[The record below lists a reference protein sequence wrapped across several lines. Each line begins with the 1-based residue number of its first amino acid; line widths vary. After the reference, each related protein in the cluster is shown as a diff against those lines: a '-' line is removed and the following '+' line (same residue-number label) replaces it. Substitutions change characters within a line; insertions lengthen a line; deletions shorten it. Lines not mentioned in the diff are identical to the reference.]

1 MKKETQDL
9 NRPSLINDLTGEV
22 QTVELK
28 GFARNIAEIE
38 WLLAVLALLYV
49 LAIGSAPGTRDMLLG
64 AIAFFA
70 VFIVVFRHLPFF
82 RRDTRMKLAI
92 ETWVMLAFITVL
104 LMYTGRIHSP
114 LLNLYLL
121 PVILSALTLG
131 KWTTVLQV
139 ALVAACYLFLGEP
152 ASKADLIT
160 LSYGTQ
166 VLTVVVPFLLA
177 AFLTAVF
184 VSDMRAAQKKI
195 RILSETDDLTSLY
208 NMRAFQRLHGRE
220 HQKAERYSREY
231 ALVVIDID
239 HLKVVNDTYGHEAG
253 NALIREIAKIIDRVI
268 RTTDIAARFGG
279 DEFIVLLAETAAPE
293 AREVA
298 LRLRNS
304 INKMTLEIDKK
315 VIRTSAS
322 IGAASYP
329 KDSADIN
336 ELRRL
341 ADHNMYEDKA
351 TRQS

>member
-1 MKKETQDL
+1 MK
-9 NRPSLINDLTGEV
+9 RPAFINDLSGEV
-22 QTVELK
+22 RILELK

-38 WLLAVLALLYV
+38 WLLAALALLYV
-49 LAIGSAPGTRDMLLG
+49 LVIGPAPKSHDTLLG
-64 AIAFFA
+64 AIGFFA
-70 VFIVVFRHLPFF
+70 LFIVIFRHLPFF
-82 RRDTRMKLAI
+82 RRETRLKLAI

-121 PVILSALTLG
+121 PIILSALTLG

-139 ALVAACYLFLGEP
+139 GLVAACYLLLGEP
-152 ASKADLIT
+152 ASRADVIT
-160 LSYGTQ
+160 LSSGTQ
-166 VLTVVVPFLLA
+166 VLAVIVPFLLA

-184 VSDMRAAQKKI
+184 VSDMKAAQKKI
-195 RILSETDDLTSLY
+195 RILSETDDLTGLY
-208 NMRAFQRLHGRE
+208 NMRAFQRLHSRE

-231 ALVVIDID
+231 AVIIVDID

-253 NALIREIAKIIDRVI
+253 NALIREVANIIGRII
-268 RTTDIAARFGG
+268 RTTDMAARFGG
-279 DEFIVLLAETAAPE
+279 DEFIVLLTETAGPE

-304 INKMTLEIDKK
+304 INKMTLEIAKK
-315 VIRTSAS
+315 MIRTSAS
-322 IGAASYP
+322 IGFAAYP

>member
-1 MKKETQDL
+1 MK
-9 NRPSLINDLTGEV
+9 RPAFINDLSGEV
-22 QTVELK
+22 RTVELK

-49 LAIGSAPGTRDMLLG
+49 VVIGAAPGTRDMLLG
-64 AIAFFA
+64 AIGLFA
-70 VFIVVFRHLPFF
+70 VFIVLFRHLPFF
-82 RRDTRMKLAI
+82 RHETRLKLAI

-104 LMYTGRIHSP
+104 LMHTGRVHSP

-160 LSYGTQ
+160 LSYGTR

-177 AFLTAVF
+177 AFLTTVF
-184 VSDMRAAQKKI
+184 VSDMRAAQKTI
-195 RILSETDDLTSLY
+195 RVLSETDDLTALY
-208 NMRAFQRLHGRE
+208 NMRAFQRLHSRE

-231 ALVVIDID
+231 ALVMIDID

-253 NALIREIAKIIDRVI
+253 NALIREVANIIGRIV
-268 RTTDIAARFGG
+268 RTTDVAARFGG

-304 INKMTLEIDKK
+304 INKMTLEVEKK
-315 VIRTSAS
+315 VIRTSVS
-322 IGAASYP
+322 MGIAAYP
-329 KDSADIN
+329 GDSADIN

-341 ADHNMYEDKA
+341 ADHSMYEDKA
-351 TRQS
+351 TRRS